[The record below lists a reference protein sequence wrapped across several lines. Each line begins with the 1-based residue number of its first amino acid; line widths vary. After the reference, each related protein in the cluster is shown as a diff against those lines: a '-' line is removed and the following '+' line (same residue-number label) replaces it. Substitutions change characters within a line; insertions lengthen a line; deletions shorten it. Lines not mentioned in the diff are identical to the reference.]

1 MENLVHRAV
10 EPGVDR
16 CDRHVLFDQPREFGL
31 VGPLFLQRRPGNLRI
46 HEKGRAWTGG
56 AEHERRRGVRGCVR
70 IEHVVAVTHIDFG
83 FEMRRLEMVVA
94 DLDHLPEVH
103 VRTGSVPRQ
112 IRRRHAERI
121 SLDLERRAAAGE
133 RIALAITRRSFRH
146 RR

>member
-70 IEHVVAVTHIDFG
+70 IEHVVAVTNIDFG
-83 FEMRRLEMVVA
+83 FEMRRLEMIVA
-94 DLDHLPEVH
+94 DLEHWFDAAPDSPASSG
-103 VRTGSVPRQ
+103 TDKPGPGMPYG
-112 IRRRHAERI
+112 RR
-121 SLDLERRAAAGE
+121 
-133 RIALAITRRSFRH
+133 
-146 RR
+146 